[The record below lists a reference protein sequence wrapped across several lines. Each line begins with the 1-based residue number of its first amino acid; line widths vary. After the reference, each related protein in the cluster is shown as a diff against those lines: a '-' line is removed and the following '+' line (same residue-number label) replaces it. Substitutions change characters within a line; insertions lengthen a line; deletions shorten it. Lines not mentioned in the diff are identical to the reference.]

1 MHFAVLFFL
10 LTLVILLVHAR
21 VGGASEGIASLC
33 GDAKL
38 IYHEDKFNPDLKGK
52 CG

>member
-1 MHFAVLFFL
+1 MHFVVLFFHL
-10 LTLVILLVHAR
+10 ALVTLLVHAR
-21 VGGASEGIASLC
+21 VGGASEGIANPR
-33 GDAKL
+33 GDVIL